1 MDENQ
6 NRTPSGAAAD
16 ENTEQLAQKLYQ
28 TMEQTLRAA
37 RESGAEQPAQK
48 AEKQAQGVQYG
59 EQAAAA
65 TTKAAP
71 KKTVQSPAAQQD
83 AEEFEVLQAVSVH
96 REAQHNDA
104 TDRIPV
110 RQKSAAKESGKP
122 QKKKKEKA
130 AASRKAKH
138 SEKAEKMREAHP
150 MAQKQRK
157 QGTAPDATN
166 RRGTAVRDVSRYFQG
181 AEQTP
186 SAPPPSGGKKGG
198 KAKKKGRGLAA
209 LIIAL
214 VLVLGIGAGAA
225 ALVHHFKNYTPDVAP
240 LPGPGEEQSS
250 DAGTDASGEQIK
262 IPEREQQVYNILITG
277 IDKESHSSDVIMVVR
292 FNAKDGTTDVV
303 QIPRDTYYNYGG
315 YKTHKINAMFA
326 SFYNQAKNE
335 GEANPFTGAN
345 ERFAK
350 FITDCIG
357 VPIDRYVCIDTEGF
371 REVVDA
377 FGGVTIEVPMDL
389 DYDDP
394 LQDLSIHLK
403 KGLQHLDGAQAEGL
417 VRFRSG
423 WLNADIGRIEVQKK
437 FLSAMFRQIKENMNV
452 STLVKTANIAI
463 RYVTT
468 NMSAEDIV
476 YFGGKAMNV
485 SMEHIRFATMPG
497 GGVTNPN
504 TGASYYVLYKSGAE
518 GVIREHLEVYQGEL
532 PQNFFNPKGYL
543 CNKEADY
550 VMNVYNTPYT
560 YVFNEKNKADY
571 IDENEVNV
579 PHK

>member
-48 AEKQAQGVQYG
+48 
-59 EQAAAA
+59 QAAAVPQRA
-65 TTKAAP
+65 QEAA
-71 KKTVQSPAAQQD
+71 QSPAAQQD
-83 AEEFEVLQAVSVH
+83 TEDFEVLQAVSVH

-104 TDRIPV
+104 TDRIPA
-110 RQKSAAKESGKP
+110 RQKTTAKESGKP
-122 QKKKKEKA
+122 QKKKREKA
-130 AASRKAKH
+130 AASRKTKH
-138 SEKAEKMREAHP
+138 PEKAEKAKEAHP
-150 MAQKQRK
+150 MAQKKRE
-157 QGTAPDATN
+157 QGTAPDAAKG
-166 RRGTAVRDVSRYFQG
+166 RGTAVRDASRYFQG
-181 AEQTP
+181 TEQTP
-186 SAPPPSGGKKGG
+186 SAPTPGGGKKGG
-198 KAKKKGRGLAA
+198 KPKKKGRGLAA

-225 ALVHHFKNYTPDVAP
+225 AVVHHFKNYTPDVAP
-240 LPGPGEEQSS
+240 LPGPDEEQSS
-250 DAGTDASGEQIK
+250 DAGTDADGEQIK

-423 WLNADIGRIEVQKK
+423 WLNADIGRIEVQRK

-452 STLVKTANIAI
+452 STLVKTADIAM

-560 YVFNEKNKADY
+560 YVFNEKNTADY

-579 PHK
+579 PHR

>member
-37 RESGAEQPAQK
+37 RESEAEQPAQK
-48 AEKQAQGVQYG
+48 QADAAPSGAQG
-59 EQAAAA
+59 AA
-65 TTKAAP
+65 
-71 KKTVQSPAAQQD
+71 QSPAAQQD
-83 AEEFEVLQAVSVH
+83 AEDFEVLQAVSVH

-110 RQKSAAKESGKP
+110 RQKPAAKESEKP

-130 AASRKAKH
+130 AASRKTKH
-138 SEKAEKMREAHP
+138 PEKAEKAKEAHP
-150 MAQKQRK
+150 MAKKQRE
-157 QGTAPDATN
+157 QGTEHDAAN
-166 RRGTAVRDVSRYFQG
+166 RRGTAVRDASRYFQST
-181 AEQTP
+181 EQTP
-186 SAPPPSGGKKGG
+186 PAPPSGGKKGG
-198 KAKKKGRGLAA
+198 KPKKKGRGLTA
-209 LIIAL
+209 LIIVL

-225 ALVHHFKNYTPDVAP
+225 AVVHHFKNYTPDVAP
-240 LPGPGEEQSS
+240 LPGPGEEKSS
-250 DAGTDASGEQIK
+250 DAGSDADGEQIK

-335 GEANPFTGAN
+335 GEANPFTGVTG
-345 ERFAK
+345 RFAK

-518 GVIREHLEVYQGEL
+518 GVIREHLEVYQGDL